1 MLHLVS
7 LSPIETAIFA
17 RLQAGDDIVFLENA
31 VLRLLKTG
39 ETNHALSELLKTHQ
53 LYAMTDALAVRGI
66 SAKEL
71 VQGITIIDYP
81 ELVALTIKHPV
92 IQSWV

>member
-7 LSPIETAIFA
+7 LSPIESAIFE

-31 VLRLLKTG
+31 VLWLLQTG
-39 ETNHALSELLKTHQ
+39 NFNNTWSELLKNHQ

-92 IQSWV
+92 IQSWA